1 MHSDIFVNF
10 PLYTYLNALGEHLM
24 AYIYREKFTSMSISV
39 LYETTERLTPG
50 VLTRPQ
56 GVMFG
61 GFLPDTPKGQI
72 F

>member
-1 MHSDIFVNF
+1 
-10 PLYTYLNALGEHLM
+10 M